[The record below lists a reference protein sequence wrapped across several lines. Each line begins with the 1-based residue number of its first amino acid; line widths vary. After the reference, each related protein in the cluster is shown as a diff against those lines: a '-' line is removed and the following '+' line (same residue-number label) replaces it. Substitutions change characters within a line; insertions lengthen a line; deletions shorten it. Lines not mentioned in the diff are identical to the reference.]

1 MFSKRQLRL
10 VRKIK
15 GEGNERTLHNSVS
28 YTMLLSLRS
37 ELEKQTEGDPE
48 EAQLTS
54 QYGGVAQLGE
64 HLPCKQ
70 RVKGSNPFISTT
82 GYKLDTNR
90 AKLKPQG
97 RSSANQ

>member
-1 MFSKRQLRL
+1 MYFRMFPKRLLRL

-15 GEGNERTLHNSVS
+15 GEGNERPLHNSVS

-82 GYKLDTNR
+82 GFKLETIPSK
-90 AKLKPQG
+90 AKTV
-97 RSSANQ
+97 R